1 MVNLEL
7 FLNHLN
13 QGLSVTSGSEIQQ
26 FMTLLSNEA
35 RKITMELNTVW
46 HDPEEIRELFSQLTG
61 TEVDEGF
68 RLFPPFYTDCGK
80 NIHVGK
86 NVFINAGCQF
96 QDQGGIAIGDDTL
109 IGHNVVLATLNHGFE
124 PARRKDLLPAPIVI
138 GRKVWIGLNATVLP
152 GVTIGDRSIVAAGA
166 VVNRDVPPDV
176 IVGGVP
182 AKVIKHLEISEKNE

>member
-61 TEVDEGF
+61 TEVDETF
-68 RLFPPFYTDCGK
+68 CLFPPFYTDCGK
-80 NIHVGK
+80 NLTIGKHVFL
-86 NVFINAGCQF
+86 NSGCKF

-138 GRKVWIGLNATVLP
+138 GRKVWIGSNATVLP
-152 GVTIGDRSIVAAGA
+152 GVTIGDHSIVAAGA